1 MAWPPPRQFDPA
13 LFAPVPFD
21 RRYSAEWWK
30 VKEEEAR
37 AERERQERETSERE
51 AKALKNYHGPRWWSA
66 ALISSQRGDERAS
79 KGPQPLPRFGLRI
92 GPGLLVG
99 TWA

>member
-37 AERERQERETSERE
+37 AERERQERETSE
-51 AKALKNYHGPRWWSA
+51 LGG
-66 ALISSQRGDERAS
+66 Q
-79 KGPQPLPRFGLRI
+79 GPQKLPWTA
-92 GPGLLVG
+92 LVERR
-99 TWA
+99 AD